1 MLKMIDIKKNVL
13 KKRKLVIKLF
23 FSLKYDLGNWWHL
36 LVSILVGN
44 IKKRCYKIIPRGVI
58 LSNIPQSWENQFSK
72 GNKQISLKL

>member
-1 MLKMIDIKKNVL
+1 MYSISDILQTEFSSKIDGEC
-13 KKRKLVIKLF
+13 

-58 LSNIPQSWENQFSK
+58 LSNITQSWENQFSK